1 MPLKGLGSNQIIRK
15 SENVGKLCYPFLR
28 GQSLKIR
35 RGILHAKQ
43 SEM

>member
-15 SENVGKLCYPFLR
+15 SENVGKLYYPFLR
-28 GQSLKIR
+28 GQPIKIPR
-35 RGILHAKQ
+35 RILHAKQ